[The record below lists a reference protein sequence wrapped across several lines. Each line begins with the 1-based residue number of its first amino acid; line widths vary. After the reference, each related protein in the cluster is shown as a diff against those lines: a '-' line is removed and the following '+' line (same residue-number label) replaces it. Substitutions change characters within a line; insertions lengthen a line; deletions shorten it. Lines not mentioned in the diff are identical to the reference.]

1 MVGFYN
7 NNDDLSKLQRGLIC
21 NKLFIYSKTNYL
33 YVVKDDIRMFYVSF
47 KRLKKTIRYSLND
60 IFSIIVKNPNN
71 VYLESKLDNPS
82 KFILIIKHHNT
93 YYNTVFTYKI
103 KVKEINNYLK
113 IIENENP
120 NSIINKQYDKIN
132 TLLEKLAYYENKYPE
147 ILTDEE
153 FL

>member
-1 MVGFYN
+1 MAGFYN
-7 NNDDLSKLQRGLIC
+7 NNEDLLKLQQGLIC

-47 KRLKKTIRYSLND
+47 KRLKKTIRFPIND

-82 KFILIIKHHNT
+82 KLILIIKH
-93 YYNTVFTYKI
+93 YNTFYNAIFTYEI

-113 IIENENP
+113 IIKNENL
-120 NSIINKQYDKIN
+120 NSIINKQNEKIN
-132 TLLEKLAYYENKYPE
+132 ILLEKLEYYENKYPE
-147 ILTDEE
+147 LLTDEE